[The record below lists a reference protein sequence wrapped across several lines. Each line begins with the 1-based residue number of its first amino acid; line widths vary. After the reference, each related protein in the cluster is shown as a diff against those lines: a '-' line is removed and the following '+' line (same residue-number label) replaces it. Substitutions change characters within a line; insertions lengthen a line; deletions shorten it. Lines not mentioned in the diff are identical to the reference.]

1 MCVCGERGEGG
12 IHSIRLGYIII
23 IIFNPQVSQLNIK
36 GRLTR

>member
-23 IIFNPQVSQLNIK
+23 IIFNATSITAK
-36 GRLTR
+36 Y